1 MQFSVTFRHMDA
13 SDAVRNYAREKID
26 KIKKYVPDPIFV
38 HFVVGTERG
47 HQHHVDVHI
56 QLHNGLA
63 IKGRETTEDMY
74 SSIDL
79 VMDKIERQVRRYKE
93 KIRHHKSNEG
103 LSEMPVLHH
112 VLEGPADHDGVGPAP
127 PHVSKL
133 SETKTLVA
141 LPLTPE
147 EAVMQADLAQQ
158 AFLVFRNADTGQINV
173 VYRRED
179 GVTFGLIETQPA
191 PQA

>member
-13 SDAVRNYAREKID
+13 SDAVRNYAREKIE
-26 KIKKYVPDPIFV
+26 KIKKYVPDPIFA

-112 VLEGPADHDGVGPAP
+112 VLEGPAPL
-127 PHVSKL
+127 HVSKL
-133 SETKTLVA
+133 TETKTLVA

-158 AFLVFRNADTGQINV
+158 AFLVFRNAESGQINV

-179 GVTFGLIETQPA
+179 GVTFGLIETTQP

>member
-13 SDAVRNYAREKID
+13 SDAVRNYAREKVE
-26 KIKKYVPDPIFV
+26 KIKKFVPDPIFA

-63 IKGRETTEDMY
+63 IKGHESTEDMY

-93 KIRHHKSNEG
+93 KIRHHKAKEG
-103 LSEMPVLHH
+103 LSELPVLHH
-112 VLEGPADHDGVGPAP
+112 VLESEAADHAAEMPVAQAAARIT
-127 PHVSKL
+127 
-133 SETKTLVA
+133 ETKKLA
-141 LPLTPE
+141 AQPLTPE
-147 EAVMQADLAQQ
+147 QAVMQCDLAHL
-158 AFLVFRNADTGQINV
+158 AFLVFLNAESRQVNV

-179 GVTFGLIETQPA
+179 GVSFGLIETQP
-191 PQA
+191 PG